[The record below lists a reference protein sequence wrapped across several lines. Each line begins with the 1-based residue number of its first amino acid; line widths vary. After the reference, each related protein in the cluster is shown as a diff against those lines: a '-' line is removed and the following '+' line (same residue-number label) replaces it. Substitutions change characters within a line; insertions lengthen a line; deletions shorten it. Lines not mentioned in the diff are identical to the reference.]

1 MFRVGRRLPNME
13 EPEIITT
20 TVHLNR
26 RFRGDRIIR
35 RRSGD
40 AHRHLDR
47 SLRRMSAQLVSR
59 DREKLANAILYFHR
73 HTENLTVEKLYR
85 LLYLLDFEHFRQTGQ
100 SVTGMEYVAR
110 ESGPVPER
118 LDRMIRERAG

>member
-1 MFRVGRRLPNME
+1 
-13 EPEIITT
+13 
-20 TVHLNR
+20 
-26 RFRGDRIIR
+26 
-35 RRSGD
+35 
-40 AHRHLDR
+40 
-47 SLRRMSAQLVSR
+47 MSAQLVSR

-118 LDRMIRERAG
+118 LDRMIMERAG